1 MQQQQLLGA
10 EKLRLFAYRAQNSIA
25 LEIPTVPKFVEVDV
39 VVVGFTRIF
48 WLVKE
53 RQRRDREREKKTKKK
68 KIQHRNYRVLD
79 IILLS
84 AQKIITALTFRIDHL
99 QEKAVIF
106 GIIKPFGCQETPL
119 FLSQT

>member
-25 LEIPTVPKFVEVDV
+25 LEIATVPKFVEVDV
-39 VVVGFTRIF
+39 VGFSRIVLVGQG
-48 WLVKE
+48 KEEE
-53 RQRRDREREKKTKKK
+53 RQRKRKKTKKK
-68 KIQHRNYRVLD
+68 KIQHRNYRVID

-84 AQKIITALTFRIDHL
+84 AQKIITALTFRADHL

-106 GIIKPFGCQETPL
+106 GIIKPFACHETPL